1 MGRLGCVCQYS
12 LLEILVCQISA
23 LSPVDYCS
31 FQVCSRYRFLA
42 VSIFYSVVVTKLSD
56 KKQGGKGCNFSLHIH
71 TLILHRGKSEKTSR
85 QRLELETMNFYGP
98 ISSSSAV

>member
-1 MGRLGCVCQYS
+1 MKKKMGRLGCICQYS

-31 FQVCSRYRFLA
+31 FQVCSRYRFIA

-56 KKQGGKGCNFSLHIH
+56 KKQGVKEGV
-71 TLILHRGKSEKTSR
+71 
-85 QRLELETMNFYGP
+85 
-98 ISSSSAV
+98 ISVYISIP